1 MDHNSQHDRSRRAAG
16 ARRQARAPR
25 PLDAPGLEQM
35 ALAYVARFA
44 TSAGKLGAY
53 LRRKLRERGWEGDG
67 PPDVTALVARFV
79 ALGYVDDV
87 SFALGKAQGLMRR
100 GFGARR
106 IDQALSAA
114 GIAESLRE
122 DARGSEAE
130 RRRAAVVMARKRR
143 FGPFG
148 LASPDVRPDPAVREK
163 QLAAL
168 LRAGHPLAH
177 ARAVV
182 NAVNAQM
189 LEEWI
194 DEAGD

>member
-1 MDHNSQHDRSRRAAG
+1 M
-16 ARRQARAPR
+16 
-25 PLDAPGLEQM
+25 LEQM

-44 TSAGKLGAY
+44 TSAGKLAAY
-53 LRRKLRERGWEGDG
+53 LGRKLRERGWEGEG
-67 PPDVTALVARFV
+67 GGDVPALVARFV
-79 ALGYVDDV
+79 ALGYVDDA
-87 SFALGKAQGLMRR
+87 SFARGKAQGLLRR

-114 GIAESLRE
+114 GIAEPLRE
-122 DARGSEAE
+122 DVRGSEAE

-148 LASPDVRPDPAVREK
+148 PAGADARPDPAVREK
-163 QLAAL
+163 QVAAL

-194 DEAGD
+194 DEASD

>member
-1 MDHNSQHDRSRRAAG
+1 M
-16 ARRQARAPR
+16 
-25 PLDAPGLEQM
+25 LEQM

-44 TSAGKLGAY
+44 TSAGKLAAY
-53 LRRKLRERGWEGDG
+53 LGRKLRERGWEGEG
-67 PPDVTALVARFV
+67 GADVPALVARFV
-79 ALGYVDDV
+79 ALGYVDDA
-87 SFALGKAQGLMRR
+87 SFARGKAQGLLRR

-114 GIAESLRE
+114 GIAEPLRE
-122 DARGSEAE
+122 DVRGSEAE

-148 LASPDVRPDPAVREK
+148 PAGADARPDPAVREK
-163 QLAAL
+163 QVAAL